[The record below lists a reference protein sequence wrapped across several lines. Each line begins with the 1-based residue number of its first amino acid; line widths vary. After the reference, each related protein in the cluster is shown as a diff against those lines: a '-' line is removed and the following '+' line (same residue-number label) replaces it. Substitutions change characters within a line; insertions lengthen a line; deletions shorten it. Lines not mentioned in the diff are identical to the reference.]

1 MSEAEIDRRALGREL
16 TALTDATVARVLELR
31 RHDHPLHPRRAHRIG
46 ITGPPGAGK
55 SSLVGA
61 LFAYRLRYDR
71 STAVVAIDPTSPHS
85 GGSLLG
91 DRIRIDA
98 VVADDH
104 LYVRSVPSRTA
115 VDGTTDNLPDI
126 LAALERQPFD
136 ELVVE
141 TVGVGQ
147 ADYGVRCCVDTM
159 VVCVVPGAG
168 DTIQAM
174 KAGIL
179 EVGDVYVVHKAD
191 QDGAERAASELS
203 ATLSARPDSAWQPPV
218 LLTSAVSGQ
227 GIVELS
233 DAIDVHHDHLADAGE
248 HQRRCEDR
256 ARYDVE
262 RLVARR
268 VREVVGALLPEAL
281 EEPLP
286 ARFSRVIEE
295 LAASAIADCQPPA
308 ATTGA
313 RR

>member
-1 MSEAEIDRRALGREL
+1 MTGAEIDRRALGREL
-16 TALTDATVARVLELR
+16 TALTDATVAGVLDLR
-31 RHDHPLHPRRAHRIG
+31 RLDHPLPPRAHRIG

-55 SSLVGA
+55 SSLVGT
-61 LFAYRLRYDR
+61 LVAYRLGDGG
-71 STAVVAIDPTSPHS
+71 TAAVVAIDPTSPHS

-98 VVADDH
+98 VVADDR

-126 LAALERQPFD
+126 LAALDRQPFD

-147 ADYGVRCCVDTM
+147 AGYGVRCCVDTV

-179 EVGDVYVVHKAD
+179 EVGHVYVVHKAD
-191 QDGAERAASELS
+191 QDGAERTAHELA
-203 ATLSARPDSAWQPPV
+203 ATLSARPDLAWQPPV
-218 LLTSAVSGQ
+218 LLTSTMSGR
-227 GIVELS
+227 GIAELS
-233 DAIDVHHDHLADAGE
+233 DAIDAHRRHHLADAAE
-248 HQRRCEDR
+248 RDRRYEER

-268 VREVVGALLPEAL
+268 VRELVAELRPVAL

-286 ARFSRVIEE
+286 TRFSRLIQE
-295 LAASAIADCQPPA
+295 LAAAATADAQLPA
-308 ATTGA
+308 ATTRA

>member
-1 MSEAEIDRRALGREL
+1 MSGAKATAPATLPSGLPVPVVAGGPGWERLG
-16 TALTDATVARVLELR
+16 D
-31 RHDHPLHPRRAHRIG
+31 PG
-46 ITGPPGAGK
+46 GAGK

-61 LFAYRLRYDR
+61 LLADRLRYGR
-71 STAVVAIDPTSPHS
+71 TTAVVAIDPTSPHR

-98 VVADDH
+98 AVADDR

-147 ADYGVRCCVDTM
+147 AGYGVRCCVNTV

-179 EVGDVYVVHKAD
+179 EVGHAYVVHKAD
-191 QDGAERAASELS
+191 QDGAERVASELS
-203 ATLSARPDSAWQPPV
+203 AALSERPDSAWQPPV
-218 LLTSAVSGQ
+218 LLTSAVSGR
-227 GIVELS
+227 GIAELS
-233 DAIDVHHDHLADAGE
+233 DVIDAHRDHLANAGE
-248 HQRRCEDR
+248 RERQRRCEDR

-268 VREVVGALLPEAL
+268 VRELAAGLLPAAL

-286 ARFSRVIEE
+286 ARFSRIIKE
-295 LAASAIADCQPPA
+295 LAASATAAARPPA
-308 ATTGA
+308 ATTGT